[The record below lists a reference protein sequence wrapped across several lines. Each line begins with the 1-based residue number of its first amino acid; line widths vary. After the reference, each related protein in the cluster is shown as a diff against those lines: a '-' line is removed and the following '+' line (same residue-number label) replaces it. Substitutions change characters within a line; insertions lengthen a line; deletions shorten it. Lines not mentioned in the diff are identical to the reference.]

1 MSPLRTVRETDP
13 PVASMSAAGVPL
25 RAALRLARGTSGA
38 TCSVIRAVSCAIVG
52 VRGTIRV
59 IFRRRLLVAWAVVI
73 RHGSVQRSLWGCT
86 PTIVEQL
93 SGFCVSTPHRERFH
107 RVPAMKTAKEHRG
120 RSAMHRA
127 RLLSPTALP
136 RSASSADLL
145 VALDVLPEG
154 NTDPANTKRAQ
165 KSGVCAPSHTQ
176 GSRNTHPT
184 TRMSGG
190 DLLSHT
196 LPSAVPSAQSSLATG
211 FGMETGRF
219 PDAMTAVTPRDQPA
233 HQPQNHR
240 ARGLPPENHTV
251 NANTQANR
259 SVE

>member
-73 RHGSVQRSLWGCT
+73 RHGSVQRSLWGCM

-93 SGFCVSTPHRERFH
+93 SGLCVSTLHRERFH
-107 RVPAMKTAKEHRG
+107 RVPAMTTSQEHRG

-145 VALDVLPEG
+145 VALYNYCPGQDMPQDL
-154 NTDPANTKRAQ
+154 RAQ
-165 KSGVCAPSHTQ
+165 KSGVCAPSQPQ

-233 HQPQNHR
+233 HQPQTTGPGDCSPR
-240 ARGLPPENHTV
+240 T
-251 NANTQANR
+251 TQ
-259 SVE
+259 